1 MTQVK
6 VDKALVDHIMQNAK
20 IHHQLFDAVPVNQAR
35 MVTHFGFCLK
45 SFGEAAV
52 ADPKAFD
59 KAFSDKMASERLAHA
74 ALPEVWAH
82 EGWKLMQ
89 AMNDPEQYVIP
100 LIADTVE
107 NALDMFDLTC
117 PNITQAFWAN
127 INGNNAS
134 DLRQRLE
141 FLTKESRAK
150 SEDAAPVN
158 LSPKHASQL
167 VWRIVETHISHY
179 ETMYEGITAYWKN
192 DVLRAVPEDDWDAS
206 YARMILAQPTL
217 IGDILDGVHHYVAED
232 SCSDRLLQGWVT
244 APSLRFLTLAIY
256 LSSGCDVARMD
267 PPNVMQRGLHYVGDP
282 SAKDADHECKQPVP
296 YAVALTRAVTEKD
309 ILALIVDNPAEFADC
324 PSNTNARHSDLLLA
338 RFHES
343 LVNGVKYAV
352 DSLNELELDAAITW
366 ARNFLSGR

>member
-20 IHHQLFDAVPVNQAR
+20 IHHQRFDAVPVNQAR

-89 AMNDPEQYVIP
+89 AMNDPEHYVIP
-100 LIADTVE
+100 LIADSVE
-107 NALDMFDLTC
+107 NALDMFGLTC
-117 PNITQAFWAN
+117 PNIEQAFWAN
-127 INGNNAS
+127 VNGNTAG
-134 DLRQRLE
+134 DLRMRLE
-141 FLTKESRAK
+141 FLTKESNDTG
-150 SEDAAPVN
+150 DAAPVN

-167 VWRIVETHISHY
+167 VWRIIETHISHY

-192 DVLRAVPEDDWDAS
+192 DVLRAVLSDDWDPR
-206 YARMILAQPTL
+206 YNRLILAQPTL
-217 IGDILDGVHHYVAED
+217 IGDLLDRMYSYVDEV
-232 SCSDRLLQGWVT
+232 SVSDKLLRGWVT
-244 APSLRFLTLAIY
+244 APSLRFLTLALY
-256 LSSGCDVARMD
+256 LSTGCDVARMD
-267 PPNVMQRGLHYVGDP
+267 QPNALQRSLHYVG
-282 SAKDADHECKQPVP
+282 HPVP
-296 YAVALTRAVTEKD
+296 DTDDAALTPSYAEQLVQAVTEKEIFD
-309 ILALIVDNPAEFADC
+309 LVASDFDECENPV
-324 PSNTNARHSDLLLA
+324 STNARHSDLLIA
-338 RFHES
+338 KFHET
-343 LVNGVKYAV
+343 LVSGAKYAV
-352 DSLNELELDAAITW
+352 DHLNELELDAAITW